1 MEKWH
6 DITSGIDLPRIQ
18 RTFGALFGYIL
29 TLLLDPAT
37 VDQLAPPLLDLLGV
51 PEEDHDFLAL
61 DFLPA
66 IRNSCSIRVQF
77 CWHNVLNHISASGMR
92 APTTTSACEIVW
104 SSEETLLQQ
113 Q

>member
-1 MEKWH
+1 MILMSTLKSRYNEEAVEEWH
-6 DITSGIDLPRIQ
+6 DITSGIQLPRIQ

-51 PEEDHDFLAL
+51 SQEDHDFLEL

-66 IRNSCSIRVQF
+66 IRYSLV
-77 CWHNVLNHISASGMR
+77 
-92 APTTTSACEIVW
+92 
-104 SSEETLLQQ
+104 TLPQHLESF
-113 Q
+113 

>member
-6 DITSGIDLPRIQ
+6 EITSGINLPAIQ

-51 PEEDHDFLAL
+51 GEEDHDFLAL
-61 DFLPA
+61 HFLPA
-66 IRNSCSIRVQF
+66 IRNSFSILF
-77 CWHNVLNHISASGMR
+77 WINVEDSNDI
-92 APTTTSACEIVW
+92 
-104 SSEETLLQQ
+104 
-113 Q
+113 